1 MSKRGE
7 NIFKRKDG
15 RWEARYIKCR
25 ETSGKIKFGYCYG
38 KTYREAREKAA
49 RCKAALVN
57 GSPQPGYSQR
67 RFSFFCEAWLRDQKQ
82 RVKESSYVKYSS
94 VLALHILPKLG
105 ACPPLKLNTGLVD
118 RFRQELMDEGL
129 SAATVR
135 DTLVV
140 LRSVLK
146 FTAASFPGAF
156 PALEIRYPKEPKK
169 EARVLSVEEQRRF
182 MACLRENMDEC
193 KLGILLALLT
203 GLRVGEICAL
213 RWEHICLKDKL
224 LRVEGTMQRLQ
235 NTEGGE
241 AGKTKVVIGCPKSE
255 SSRRTIPLPDSV
267 AALCAQLD
275 PGDPEAFILTGTRAY
290 MEPRKLQRR
299 LKKLTEECGL
309 EGVHFHTLRHSFATR
324 CMEVGFEI
332 KSLSEI
338 LGHASTSITL
348 DRYVHA
354 SMEVKRDQMNRLA
367 AAV

>member
-15 RWEARYIKCR
+15 RWEARYVKSR
-25 ETSGKIKFGYCYG
+25 EVSGKIRFGYCYG
-38 KTYREAREKAA
+38 RTYREAREKAA
-49 RCKAALVN
+49 RCKAALVS
-57 GSPQPGYSQR
+57 GVTQPACGQR
-67 RFSFFCEAWLRDQKQ
+67 RFSFFCEEWLRDQRQ
-82 RVKESSYVKYSS
+82 RVKESSYAKYSS
-94 VLALHILPKLG
+94 ILALHILPKLG
-105 ACPPLKLNTGLVD
+105 ACPPLRFSTGLVD
-118 RFRQELMDEGL
+118 GFRQELLDEGL

-146 FTAASFPGAF
+146 HAAASYPGTF
-156 PALEIRYPKEPKK
+156 PAVEIRYPKEPKK
-169 EARVLSVEEQRRF
+169 EARVLSLEEQRRF
-182 MACLRENMDEC
+182 MACLREDMDEC
-193 KLGILLALLT
+193 RLGILLALLT
-203 GLRVGEICAL
+203 GLRVGEVCAL

-235 NTEGGE
+235 NVGSEE
-241 AGKTKVVIGCPKSE
+241 PGKTKVVIGQPKSE
-255 SSRRTIPLPDSV
+255 SSQRTIPLPDSV
-267 AALCAQLD
+267 AALCAQFD
-275 PGDPEAFILTGTRAY
+275 PGDPEAFLLTGTRAF

-299 LKKLTEECGL
+299 LKKLTDACGL

-354 SMEVKRDQMNRLA
+354 SMEVKRDNMNRLA
-367 AAV
+367 AAI